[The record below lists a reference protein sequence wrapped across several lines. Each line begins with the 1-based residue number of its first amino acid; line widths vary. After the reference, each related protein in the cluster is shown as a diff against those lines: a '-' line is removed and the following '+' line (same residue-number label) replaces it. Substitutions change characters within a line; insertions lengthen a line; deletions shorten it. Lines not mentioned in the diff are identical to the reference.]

1 MTGSGNCEPW
11 GGNCAQA
18 RHPTAGEDSPRDNVN
33 TMSNE
38 PSDERIDPALERVLG
53 EARELLRGATP
64 EHAPRELTRIAL
76 IDDDGAIWHGLL
88 ETLGTETHDAT
99 TARRLRIA
107 ARNDALD
114 AEAQLRADTAHHEN
128 APHWHG
134 LEQELLADAQ
144 LILGQ
149 LPKTNAEL
157 RALSLLAGRHAAPDA
172 ILILGGRE
180 KYLHRGM
187 NDILAEGF
195 TTVRA
200 TRGARKARA
209 LVASQPRG
217 EVTPE
222 SDLQSDIILND
233 RELGGPLI
241 VCATPGAFAGAKLD
255 LGTRALLGVL
265 QQPQLVT
272 EMGHLDGQDELNILD
287 LGCGTGI
294 LAAVA
299 ARRWPTARVTAS
311 DRSLAAVTSAT
322 ATARAN
328 GLDDRIHVERD
339 LAAAKVPPAS
349 IDLVLCNPPFHDG
362 LAVVE
367 DLAAPMFRGAAQ
379 ALRPGGLM
387 LTVFNAHLGH
397 RQTLQRVVGPT
408 RQLHRDAK
416 FIVTLSIR
424 AERA

>member
-1 MTGSGNCEPW
+1 MLGDTS
-11 GGNCAQA
+11 
-18 RHPTAGEDSPRDNVN
+18 RDNVN
-33 TMSNE
+33 TMTNE
-38 PSDERIDPALERVLG
+38 PSDERIDPALERVLS
-53 EARELLRGATP
+53 EVRELLRGVTP

-76 IDDDGAIWHGLL
+76 IDDDGAIWRGVL
-88 ETLGTETHDAT
+88 EELGSAADGGASGGS
-99 TARRLRIA
+99 LRIT

-114 AEAQLRADTAHHEN
+114 AEAQLRAATSGHQN
-128 APHWHG
+128 APRWHR
-134 LEQELLADAQ
+134 LEPELLDGAQ

-157 RALSLLAGRHAAPDA
+157 RAITLLAGRHAAPDA

-195 TTVRA
+195 TAVRA

-217 EVTPE
+217 EATSEPE
-222 SDLQSDIILND
+222 LLSDTILND
-233 RELGGPLI
+233 RELGGPLT
-241 VCATPGAFAGAKLD
+241 VCATPGAFAGTKLD

-265 QQPQLVT
+265 QQPQLLA
-272 EMGHLDGQDELNILD
+272 EIGHLDGQGELNILD

-328 GLDDRIHVERD
+328 GFDERIHVERD

-367 DLAAPMFRGAAQ
+367 DLAAPIFRGAAR

-397 RQTLQRVVGPT
+397 RNTLQRVIGPT

-424 AERA
+424 TNRD